1 MPYVTVEWENSAAI
15 RICYEDHA
23 SGPRVVLVRG
33 FGLNGHSRESRRRPC
48 WPPGTGSSPT
58 TAAASARQAGPSIG
72 YDFDTIAGDLHVL
85 LSTLDLHG
93 GGASRVRHG
102 HR

>member
-1 MPYVTVEWENSAAI
+1 MGT
-15 RICYEDHA
+15 
-23 SGPRVVLVRG
+23 RG
-33 FGLNGHSRESRRRPC
+33 KSRRRPC

-93 GGASRVRHG
+93 VALAGFAMGTGEVTRHLAVHGSGRVRAAVLVAPRLPFLLN